1 MCTKLQTLGQFCQ
14 PVGEHD
20 ANNNQDDHVSTYT
33 GNCPCGQGLVCIDAV
48 SSTSEEDDSS
58 ANSGGLGVCQNTEP
72 EKDDDQ
78 PAEWSDII
86 VSLGNRQEYITE
98 ECHARWTRIQADT
111 NNLNCY
117 RSLDK
122 TFPTE
127 NASWKF
133 KKKLRWKTDRY
144 LLANGQQHGCRFY
157 QPISW
162 HTNWSCQHLS

>member
-1 MCTKLQTLGQFCQ
+1 MEQLKATCAIVLVLGFSVSVLEGARMRCEDNSECPEDHCCLTVGEDLMCTKLQTLGQFCQ

-78 PAEWSDII
+78 PAE
-86 VSLGNRQEYITE
+86 
-98 ECHARWTRIQADT
+98 
-111 NNLNCY
+111 
-117 RSLDK
+117 
-122 TFPTE
+122 
-127 NASWKF
+127 
-133 KKKLRWKTDRY
+133 
-144 LLANGQQHGCRFY
+144 
-157 QPISW
+157 
-162 HTNWSCQHLS
+162 